1 MKKILLILSLLFI
14 TGCVNKEQVF
24 EDYAKEYYDNHM
36 KMVDNIDSA
45 TITLDDL
52 RNASDEDGYDLSTLK
67 KCKDT
72 SKITFD
78 LDNLKSIKNIKI
90 ELDC

>member
-1 MKKILLILSLLFI
+1 MKKILLILPLLFI

-24 EDYAKEYYDNHM
+24 EDYAKEYYENHM
-36 KMVDNIDSA
+36 KMVNNIDSA
-45 TITLDDL
+45 TITLEDL
-52 RNASDEDGYDLSTLK
+52 RSASDEDGYDLSVLK

-72 SKITFD
+72 SKVMFD
-78 LDNLKSIKNIKI
+78 LDDLKSIKTIKI